1 MDESN
6 LLDRLA
12 MALQTAGMP
21 TQIAIARAVGVDQPL
36 VSRARRGELKRVTT
50 RVRALCEY
58 AERRA
63 AEINELEVER
73 ARRVKRKPSL
83 AHDVLKDCRHY
94 LSDGCDPAVL
104 RDQLRVLRR
113 AQGRL

>member
-12 MALQTAGMP
+12 KALRMAGMP
-21 TQIAIARAVGVDQPL
+21 TQTAISRAVGVDQPL
-36 VSRARRGELKRVTT
+36 VSRARRGELKRATQ

-58 AERRA
+58 AERKA
-63 AEINELEVER
+63 AELEELDVDR
-73 ARRVKRKPSL
+73 ARRAKRKPSL
-83 AHDVLKDCRHY
+83 AREVLKDCRHY

-104 RDQLRVLRR
+104 RDQLKVLRR
-113 AQGRL
+113 AQGRP